1 MLTIPRSI
9 CIELDQALNR
19 EWLVTNGLGGYAS
32 STITGAN
39 TRRYHGLLVAAL
51 KPPAAR
57 TVLLSKIDEEVQVG
71 STTYRLGTNEYESG
85 TIYPDGYVFLERFEL
100 DGAIPNFVFQTANL
114 TLIKTIWM
122 EHGHNTT
129 YIRYTLS
136 SASQPIQ
143 LTLLPLCTYRDF
155 HTERRRADN
164 WHWRVGIDKNTVT
177 LSAQD
182 DATPYYLLAPS
193 VANFVP
199 LDLWYLHFSHRGE
212 RERGLDCVEDLYLP
226 GLWRIELKP
235 GQTITV
241 VATTENTLT
250 FDGDGEAAL
259 QRERARQ
266 ASLVVNATDDV
277 ERQLFLAAD
286 QFIVQRQVEGQTL
299 TTIVAG
305 YPWFSDWGRD
315 TMIALE
321 GLTLVTAR
329 FAEAKKILL
338 AFAQYVDRGM
348 LPNRFPD
355 AGGDAAPVDYNT
367 VDATLWYFHAI
378 DRYLDA
384 TQDDTLLHELYPILE
399 SIIDWHLRG
408 TRYNIRVDPA
418 DGLLYAGE
426 IGVALTWMDAQIG
439 EWVVTPRI
447 GKPVEINALW
457 YRALRLMEGWA
468 EQVGK
473 SSKQYTDWAERARV
487 SFQKFWY
494 AEGNYLYDVIDA
506 PTIGND
512 VSLRPNQI
520 FAISLTGDLLTREQA
535 RAVLQ
540 IVRQN
545 LLTPFGLRSLS
556 PHDAHYRALYRGSR
570 EMRDGAYHQGV
581 VWSWLI
587 GAYIDAY
594 WQVYA
599 DRDAARQVLVAFPPH
614 LMDAGIGT
622 ISEIFE
628 ADPPFRPVGCIA
640 QAWSVAE
647 VLRHLRQMYA

>member
-1 MLTIPRSI
+1 
-9 CIELDQALNR
+9 
-19 EWLVTNGLGGYAS
+19 
-32 STITGAN
+32 
-39 TRRYHGLLVAAL
+39 
-51 KPPAAR
+51 
-57 TVLLSKIDEEVQVG
+57 
-71 STTYRLGTNEYESG
+71 
-85 TIYPDGYVFLERFEL
+85 
-100 DGAIPNFVFQTANL
+100 
-114 TLIKTIWM
+114 M

-143 LTLLPLCTYRDF
+143 LTLLPLCTYRNF
-155 HTERRRADN
+155 HTERRSADN
-164 WHWRVGIDKNTVT
+164 WSWRVGIDKNTIT

-250 FDGDGEAAL
+250 FNGDGEAAL

-277 ERQLFLAAD
+277 ERHLFLAAD

-299 TTIVAG
+299 TTILAG

-384 TQDDTLLHELYPILE
+384 AQDDTLLHELFPILE

-512 VSLRPNQI
+512 ASLRPNQI

-556 PHDAHYRALYRGSR
+556 PHDAHYRALYRGNR
-570 EMRDGAYHQGV
+570 EMRDSAYHQGV

-594 WQVYA
+594 LQVYA
-599 DRDAARQVLVAFPPH
+599 DRDAARQALVAFPPH